1 MDFFFLL
8 SFATF
13 DIFVTS
19 TFRDLSFFTFW
30 GVNRHSVLCTVVV
43 FLKPVSGLA
52 DMVLIWTDF
61 NLEPQFYCSLPK
73 DARILITLGVRDT
86 QKFRIPKN
94 ILEASVVIM
103 WPRNHVVVRVFC
115 IRCFWVSQFLTLLI
129 AQDLDILQ
137 GAGRFTVVHHAGQI
151 WTIHLDNQWYR
162 YVCYFFLSV
171 KVNYYRSK

>member
-19 TFRDLSFFTFW
+19 AFRDLSFFTFW

-94 ILEASVVIM
+94 ILEASACD
-103 WPRNHVVVRVFC
+103 HVTPEPCSSKSFLHSM
-115 IRCFWVSQFLTLLI
+115 FFSFTVSDIINCSGFGYP
-129 AQDLDILQ
+129 AGRWAFHCSAPCRADLD
-137 GAGRFTVVHHAGQI
+137 HSSGQSMVQI
-151 WTIHLDNQWYR
+151 CLLFFFYR
-162 YVCYFFLSV
+162 
-171 KVNYYRSK
+171 